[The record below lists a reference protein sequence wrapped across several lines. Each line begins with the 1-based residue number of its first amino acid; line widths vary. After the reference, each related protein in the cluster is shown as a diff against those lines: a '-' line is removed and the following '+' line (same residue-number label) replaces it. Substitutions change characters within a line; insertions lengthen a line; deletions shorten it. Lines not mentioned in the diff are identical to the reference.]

1 MASRPNQSFIDN
13 QRVDGASRK
22 TWSVVNPATGETL
35 VNVAPA
41 EAANEYCR
49 TKVIL
54 YSMSTEKTAWP
65 EREDVGIEK

>member
-22 TWSVVNPATGETL
+22 TWSVVNPAMGDTL
-35 VNVAPA
+35 ANIAPA
-41 EAANEYCR
+41 EVADEYCR

-54 YSMSTEKTAWP
+54 YSMSTEKSAWP
-65 EREDVGIEK
+65 E

>member
-13 QRVDGASRK
+13 QRVDDASRK

-41 EAANEYCR
+41 EKPR
-49 TKVIL
+49 TSIAVRK
-54 YSMSTEKTAWP
+54 
-65 EREDVGIEK
+65 